1 MSKDKEPGSDITADT
16 PAHAETRVLT
26 VSKQY
31 RKSGVVTKDEVDEE
45 FVEVPVPHA
54 DIPMAEVG
62 YDARMTLNMGN
73 YETCQVGISVRLPCY
88 PVELEEAHATA
99 KKFVDLR
106 LNKEVDAL
114 REYRKSKAG
123 A

>member
-1 MSKDKEPGSDITADT
+1 
-16 PAHAETRVLT
+16 
-26 VSKQY
+26 
-31 RKSGVVTKDEVDEE
+31 
-45 FVEVPVPHA
+45 
-54 DIPMAEVG
+54 
-62 YDARMTLNMGN
+62 
-73 YETCQVGISVRLPCY
+73 VGISVRLPCY